1 MWERIGLL
9 NKIDD
14 IYRLLGSKKIALY
27 LFIGLAFIL
36 IPNTILAEP
45 SFYLDI
51 AMRGVIGLLAMN
63 LTFCTI
69 QRFKSLRKAT
79 LFIHIGTIITL
90 AGGLISGLGYVAT
103 INIHEGSATKTVFRW
118 DIEQDIDLGFEIKI
132 KKIRREFYP
141 IPVQV
146 GVLNQGK
153 KAGLF
158 TVKTGESFVW
168 QEFKVLVN
176 SIDLDDK
183 SLMLKVFDRDERL
196 LGDYDTAGESNL
208 PTGFPLEFKLVAY
221 RDPVLKKV
229 GAELVIS
236 EEQEIIAEGYS
247 EVNDPYFWNG
257 LKFHVTNI
265 AVDQNG
271 FPYAGLQIVRDPG
284 VRFVYLGFI
293 VICLGCLLHFQKSFR
308 RKIVS

>member
-1 MWERIGLL
+1 MG
-9 NKIDD
+9 KIDD
-14 IYRLLGSKKIALY
+14 IYRFLGSKKITLY
-27 LFIGLAFIL
+27 LFIGLAIVL
-36 IPNTILAEP
+36 VPNTILTEP
-45 SFYLDI
+45 NFYFDV

-63 LTFCTI
+63 LSFCTI
-69 QRFKSLRKAT
+69 QRFKSLRRET
-79 LFIHIGTIITL
+79 LLIHIGIIVTL

-103 INIHEGSATKTVFRW
+103 INIHEGSATDTVFRW
-118 DIEQDIDLGFEIKI
+118 DIEQDIDLGFAVKI
-132 KKIRREFYP
+132 KKIRRQFYP

-168 QEFKVLVN
+168 QEFKILVN
-176 SIDLDDK
+176 SIDLDGK
-183 SLMLKVFDRDERL
+183 SLELKVFDRDERL
-196 LGDYDTAGESNL
+196 LGEYDTAGASSL
-208 PTGFPLEFKLVAY
+208 PSGFPLAFKLVAY

-236 EEQEIIAEGYS
+236 EDQEIIAEGYS

-257 LKFHVTNI
+257 LKFHVTNY
-265 AVDQNG
+265 AVDRNG
-271 FPYAGLQIVRDPG
+271 LPYAGLQIVRDPG

-293 VICLGCLLHFQKSFR
+293 LICLGCLLHLQKSFR
-308 RKIVS
+308 RKSAKAQSK